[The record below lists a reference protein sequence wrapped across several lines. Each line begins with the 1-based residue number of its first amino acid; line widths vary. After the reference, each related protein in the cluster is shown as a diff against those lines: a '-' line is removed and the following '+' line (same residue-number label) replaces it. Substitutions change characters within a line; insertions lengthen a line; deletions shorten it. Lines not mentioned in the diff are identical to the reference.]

1 LPESQTTTYLLHNRI
16 KILDGFRGLA
26 ILLVIGYHYFDFFSF
41 GWTGVDL
48 FFVLSGF
55 LITGKLVESLGAE
68 HYFRTFYTNRIL
80 RIVPLY
86 YVNLLLFFVLIPV
99 LLPSFVS
106 VSFKQLLHQQIYYW
120 TFATNIYDALHGW
133 PLNITLIHF
142 WSLACE
148 MQFYLLWPFIIYFFY
163 NQGKGLLYII
173 IFFCVVGLL
182 FRIGGQLFLPL
193 NDIYRYVL
201 LPCRIDAF
209 SAGAL
214 LYLFLR
220 KDKLAAF
227 KNKLLF
233 TACMALTII
242 LVLMVAKQSAWHY
255 SVDMVRK
262 YGYTLDAVF
271 WATLIG
277 FFLSAD
283 VHFMK
288 SIFSGRV
295 MTGLGKYSYAMYIF
309 HWPVYIIISR
319 QYIFNTGTQD
329 KTWLLAVVA
338 FLTTCFCS
346 LASYH
351 LLEKH
356 FLKLKQVR

>member
-1 LPESQTTTYLLHNRI
+1 MPKSQTATYLLHNRI

-26 ILLVIGYHYFDFFSF
+26 ILLVIGYHYFDFLSF

-55 LITGKLVESLGAE
+55 LITGKLVESLGSE
-68 HYFRTFYTNRIL
+68 HYFRTFYIKRIL

-86 YVNLLLFFVLIPV
+86 YIILLLFFILIPV
-99 LLPSFVS
+99 LLPSLVS
-106 VSFKQLLHQQIYYW
+106 VSFKELLQEQIYYW
-120 TFATNIYDALHGW
+120 TFMVNIYDAIHGW
-133 PLNITLIHF
+133 PANVILIHF

-163 NQGKGLLYII
+163 NLGKGLMYIL
-173 IFFCVVGLL
+173 IFFCIAGLI
-182 FRIGGQLFLPL
+182 FRIGGQIFLPF

-220 KDKLAAF
+220 KNEMAAH
-227 KNKLLF
+227 KTKLLF
-233 TACMALTII
+233 TALMTLTIVI
-242 LVLMVAKQSAWHY
+242 VLMITKQMAWHY
-255 SVDMVRK
+255 KADLVRK
-262 YGYTLDAVF
+262 YGFTLDAVF
-271 WATLIG
+271 WASLIG
-277 FFLSAD
+277 FFFSID
-283 VHFMK
+283 EHFMK
-288 SIFSGRV
+288 RIFSGRL
-295 MTGLGKYSYAMYIF
+295 MTGLGKYSYGMYIF

-319 QYIFNTGTQD
+319 LYIFNAGSQD

-338 FLTTCFCS
+338 FVATCFCS
-346 LASYH
+346 LVSYH
-351 LLEKH
+351 LLEKR
-356 FLKLKQVR
+356 FLKLKQPR